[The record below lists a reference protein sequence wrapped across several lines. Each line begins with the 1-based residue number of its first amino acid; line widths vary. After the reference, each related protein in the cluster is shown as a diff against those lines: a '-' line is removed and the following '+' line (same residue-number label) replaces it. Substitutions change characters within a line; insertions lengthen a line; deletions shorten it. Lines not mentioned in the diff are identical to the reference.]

1 MNRAAFEELISHVVK
16 TPSQTASRL
25 EEHFGSY
32 SAVFEAE
39 PVEIANALDADMNVA
54 IYIKLAISL
63 VSRRYSDK
71 LTSGKKYTDEEI
83 ESCLASY
90 FYGRSVET
98 VAVLSIDSHG
108 KIISL
113 DKASEGTVNFSAVM
127 PRKILEIAKRRCA
140 RRVIVAHNHPGGYP
154 YPSDD
159 DKASAA
165 LLTELFLMS
174 GIEAV
179 ENYVVAGM
187 KCTKIDLKNV

>member
-83 ESCLASY
+83 ESEEDGALNMYYHGCLKSRPKNCPLKEV
-90 FYGRSVET
+90 G
-98 VAVLSIDSHG
+98 
-108 KIISL
+108 
-113 DKASEGTVNFSAVM
+113 N
-127 PRKILEIAKRRCA
+127 
-140 RRVIVAHNHPGGYP
+140 
-154 YPSDD
+154 
-159 DKASAA
+159 
-165 LLTELFLMS
+165 
-174 GIEAV
+174 EA
-179 ENYVVAGM
+179 
-187 KCTKIDLKNV
+187 